1 LPKVTYLGPSSII
14 KSPDGPSDWARF
26 ETREVSQEWLEDWRN
41 WLPLENWSIEE
52 NNRDDS
58 EIPNIKWNRTK
69 IITWLKDNDVTLT
82 GYTTKN
88 AALELVNNIV
98 NQ

>member
-1 LPKVTYLGPSSII
+1 MTYLGPSSIT

-26 ETREVSQEWLEDWRN
+26 ETREVSQGWLEDWRN

-52 NNRDDS
+52 ENND
-58 EIPNIKWNRTK
+58 EIPNMSWNRTK
-69 IITWLKDNDVTLT
+69 ILEWLKDNDVTPT

-98 NQ
+98 NQG